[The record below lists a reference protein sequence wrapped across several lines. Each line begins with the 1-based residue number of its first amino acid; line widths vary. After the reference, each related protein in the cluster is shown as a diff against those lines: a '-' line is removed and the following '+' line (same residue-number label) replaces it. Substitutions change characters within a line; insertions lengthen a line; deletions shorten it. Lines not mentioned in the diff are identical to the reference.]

1 MKAELSINPQETER
15 QFHRRQL
22 AVGPVADFT
31 LEAISNWKSSCGTC
45 AKVCIWN
52 ADVKME

>member
-22 AVGPVADFT
+22 AVGAVADFT